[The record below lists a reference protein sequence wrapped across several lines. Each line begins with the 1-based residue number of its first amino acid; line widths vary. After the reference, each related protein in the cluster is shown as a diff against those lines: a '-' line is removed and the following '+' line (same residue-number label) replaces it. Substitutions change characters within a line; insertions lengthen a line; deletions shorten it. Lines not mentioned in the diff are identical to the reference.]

1 MRCRLVFVFVASL
14 FLSLAGPLLVP
25 QVALSIAQAE
35 TISSI
40 VVEGNQRVEVDTVL
54 SYVQISPGESVDP
67 DKIDAS
73 VKALFQTGLFSDVQ
87 IARRGGTLVVR
98 VEENPM
104 VNQVNF
110 EGNKEVKDTDLAKE
124 VELRER
130 MMFTRAKVLSDVN
143 RVIAVYR
150 RAGYYS
156 VKVSPKVI
164 RLPQNRV
171 DLVFEIQEGDE
182 TKVKRLEFVGNKAF
196 SANTLKGVVG
206 TQEYTWWRFFNR
218 NDNYDADRL
227 EYDKE
232 LLRRYYL
239 RNGFAD
245 VRVLSADAVLAPDG
259 SGFTI
264 TYTIEEGPRYKVAD
278 VAVNVGDAQLETDL
292 LVDQVRTGV
301 GDYFNSTK
309 VDKTVENL
317 TLEAARQGF
326 VFARVNP
333 DVQRNPGGDT
343 LNITY
348 NIVEGPRTYIERIDI
363 IGNFRTEDH
372 VIRRELQLYEGDAF
386 NRVMI
391 ERARRRLTALDFF
404 EKVDFRDEQGSAP
417 DRVILTVEVLE
428 KSTGSVNFSIGY
440 STSEY
445 VVGSIALEER
455 NFLGKG
461 YDVKLNTTASWFR
474 QNVTFSFT
482 DPYFLDL
489 PVSAGFDVF
498 ATNADNQQESNYNS
512 QQIGFALRT
521 GFRLDQNS
529 GLSLKYGLTWRDVD
543 GIDKYSAA
551 PAVIEAQGKSMK
563 SYVTGTYTWDNLDNP
578 MLPTNGF
585 RGQLEGEIAG
595 LGGDV
600 YFASVE
606 AHGWYF
612 IPLYEESV
620 VLKLEANAG
629 HSIPFAGEDNV
640 PLQDRFFKGADTF
653 RGFQTA
659 GVGPRQRGNDGGTD
673 AVGGKT
679 YAIGT
684 VEVTFPIGLPEQWGI
699 TGEVFSDFGTVFDS
713 GVDTVLAG
721 NGDCSYGNNKPPL
734 GAYARNCTSYDTA
747 AFRLSVGAGVVW
759 QSPFG
764 PLRFEAAYPL
774 LKADYDKTEWFR
786 FSVGTAF

>member
-1 MRCRLVFVFVASL
+1 M
-14 FLSLAGPLLVP
+14 SLAGPVAVP
-25 QVALSIAQAE
+25 SAVLSIAQAA
-35 TISSI
+35 TVTSI
-40 VVEGNQRVEVDTVL
+40 IVEGNQRVERDTVL
-54 SYVQISPGESVDP
+54 AYVQVAPGEGVDA

-73 VKALFQTGLFSDVQ
+73 VKALFQTGLFSDVR
-87 IARRGGTLVVR
+87 INLNGSTLVIK

-104 VNQVNF
+104 INQVNF
-110 EGNKEVKDTDLAKE
+110 EGNKEVKDSDLAKE

-143 RVIAVYR
+143 RIIGVYR
-150 RAGYYS
+150 RSGYYS
-156 VKVSPKVI
+156 VKVSPKII

-182 TKVKRLEFVGNKAF
+182 TKVRRIEFVGNKAF
-196 SANTLKGVVG
+196 SSNSLKGVVG
-206 TQEYTWWRFFNR
+206 TQEYSWWRFFNR
-218 NDNYDADRL
+218 NDNYDPDRV

-245 VRVLSADAVLAPDG
+245 VRVVSADAVLAPDG
-259 SGFTI
+259 SGFTL

-278 VAVNVGDAQLETDL
+278 VAVNIGDAPLETDR
-292 LVDQVRTGV
+292 LVKQVRTGV
-301 GDYFNSTK
+301 GDYFNSAK
-309 VDKTVENL
+309 VDKTVESL
-317 TLEAARQGF
+317 TLEASRQGF

-333 DVQRNPGGDT
+333 DIQRNPGGDT

-363 IGNFRTEDH
+363 IGNFRTEDK
-372 VIRRELQLYEGDAF
+372 VIRRELLLYEGDAF

-417 DRVILTVEVLE
+417 DRVVLTVDVRE

-455 NFLGKG
+455 NFMGKG
-461 YDVKLNTTASWFR
+461 YDVKLNTTGSWYR

-482 DPYFLDL
+482 NPYFMDL
-489 PVSAGFDVF
+489 PVSAGFDIF
-498 ATNADNQQESNYNS
+498 ATNANNQDESNYNS
-512 QQIGFALRT
+512 QQLGFALRS

-529 GLSLKYGLTWRDVD
+529 GISLKYGLTWRDVD
-543 GIDKYSAA
+543 NVNEYDAA
-551 PAVIEAQGKSMK
+551 PAVIDAQGQSLKSF
-563 SYVTGTYTWDNLDNP
+563 VGATYTWDNLDNP

-585 RGQLEGEIAG
+585 RGQLVAEVAG

-600 YFASVE
+600 HYGSLE
-606 AHGWYF
+606 AHAWYF
-612 IPLYEESV
+612 IPIYEESV
-620 VLKLEANAG
+620 VLKLEGNAG
-629 HSIPFAGEDNV
+629 QMVPFAGDDV

-653 RGFQTA
+653 RGFDPA
-659 GVGPRQRGNDGGTD
+659 GVGPRQVGNDGETD
-673 AVGGKT
+673 AIGGTT

-684 VEVTFPIGLPEQWGI
+684 VELSFPLGLPEEWGI
-699 TGEVFSDFGTVFDS
+699 GGSLFSDFGTVFGSETDS
-713 GVDTVLAG
+713 EAMGTGQCIYDPVKDCTVF
-721 NGDCSYGNNKPPL
+721 
-734 GAYARNCTSYDTA
+734 DTA
-747 AFRLSVGAGVVW
+747 DLRASVGAGIIW

-764 PLRFEAAYPL
+764 PLRAELAYPL
-774 LKADYDKTEWFR
+774 LKTDYDKTQYFR
-786 FSVGTAF
+786 FSVGTRF